1 MANKNKI
8 NSLELIEKKT
18 IYSKYGE
25 NLNRIFKSRSLRS
38 LIYELKNPKK
48 FLPNQWAEAQEF
60 NIKKKPKRNNEENY
74 TDIFNSM
81 QNYLQKEKKK
91 ENHKI
96 ISPNKIKIKN
106 ERDIIDK
113 NGFMDPFKYN
123 PNYNAISKNI
133 PSVKM
138 ILTDKEKREMKK
150 KEESLKRNKQLKLVH
165 SKTESGDKKN
175 KILLDIVDE
184 NNTSRNSSPKSKN
197 NELPMITNVP
207 KQKERS
213 ITVQNENKKKNINMK
228 NNHAMRF
235 SKYLSRKTNF
245 TDRNVDNRMS
255 YLEPYKYLD
264 NKTKVIDFRKMSSRK
279 PRDFINKAILENPSF
294 NNYNPKFDL
303 VEKKMAQ
310 VDFSPHINKK
320 NSKKYLLKKLW
331 GSYDVK
337 ADYQLVDN
345 NKLRNT
351 HSIDN

>member
-1 MANKNKI
+1 MANVNTI
-8 NSLELIEKKT
+8 HSLESIEKKT

-48 FLPNQWAEAQEF
+48 ILPNQWAEAQEF
-60 NIKKKPKRNNEENY
+60 NIRKKLKRNNEENY

-81 QNYLQKEKKK
+81 QSYLQREKKK
-91 ENHKI
+91 ENQKI
-96 ISPNKIKIKN
+96 ISPIKIRKKN
-106 ERDIIDK
+106 ERDIIDR

-150 KEESLKRNKQLKLVH
+150 NEDLLKRNKHLKLVH

-175 KILLDIVDE
+175 EILLDIIEE
-184 NNTSRNSSPKSKN
+184 NNTSRHNNNSPKSRN
-197 NELPMITNVP
+197 NKLPIITKIP

-213 ITVQNENKKKNINMK
+213 ITVGNEKNKKNINMK

-235 SKYLSRKTNF
+235 SKYLARKINITG
-245 TDRNVDNRMS
+245 RNKDNIDNRMS
-255 YLEPYKYLD
+255 YLEPYKYLE
-264 NKTKVIDFRKMSSRK
+264 NKTKVVDFRKMSSRK
-279 PRDFINKAILENPSF
+279 PRDFINKAVLENPSF

-331 GSYDVK
+331 GSYDVISE
-337 ADYQLVDN
+337 YQLVN
-345 NKLRNT
+345 NDKL
-351 HSIDN
+351 S